1 MRRRFKPKTG
11 FPLTK
16 TAGDIARN
24 RRFQKPSEISKAK
37 RVRFDDA
44 ETDASSGGH
53 EAAQSPKCGGPKTSE
68 YAYFRKVKEGAV
80 NGHFHALH
88 KENEQLKSYKICDLP
103 RVTNKESE
111 ELDPGIKDRNLSIS
125 GESAG
130 PSGHK
135 PFVSSPVS
143 RYGESNEIRSKELTH
158 KTKQRSSLLTE
169 TATPV
174 KKFLI
179 SSRLNQATENFD
191 LPCPED
197 ECNEKGIFYEKRKK
211 LRQWVAH
218 TTSSEVGKLHG
229 KRSDLVSSLMSRLI
243 PKGNGNSYSSKE
255 NADITSESLT
265 IYEPDNMVKGLPL
278 SHKSDCHK
286 ELPKVSSERSSEI
299 VLREWDRFD
308 NGFTSNCREEG
319 DLQLTMDRCRR
330 SSEVV
335 LREWDS
341 FDSGFPFNYDK
352 EGDHQKTMDRCGR
365 SRSSEIVPMELD
377 SFHPEFPFNYYK
389 EYLQN
394 KTMDPDQH
402 SSSRICNSY
411 DTRLGYSFCLPFE
424 SFRSLGAFHFKYP
437 DESGPIVG
445 HGREEHYRNSLEW
458 DFGLEKGRF
467 DHGTRQ
473 DVCHRL
479 ANDWKQQGIVDNVLD
494 TEGFCPSPL
503 FSSCCLIKPL
513 PNYVSTGCLMREVQ
527 PLFDDVKYGMV
538 KPGQFSLSFP
548 NSPKR
553 ITLAEDKNADNDLPY
568 SNILSSY
575 RDPRLPNKVL
585 DCRPHSDNWWKCSS
599 APEFSTEDFPQ
610 GNPAWQFPQT
620 KNDSFSLSLLREAPA
635 ESYTSL
641 SEGAF
646 NHYPST
652 LHSPLDTFMNCPLLL
667 NHASQD
673 IHDQELCSDD
683 YSNEMEY
690 SRYM

>member
-16 TAGDIARN
+16 TTGDIARN

-88 KENEQLKSYKICDLP
+88 KENERLKSYKICDLP

-111 ELDPGIKDRNLSIS
+111 ELDPDIKDHNLSIS

-143 RYGESNEIRSKELTH
+143 RYCESNEIKKLTQ

-174 KKFLI
+174 KQFLI
-179 SSRLNQATENFD
+179 SSRLNQATEKS
-191 LPCPED
+191 ED

-218 TTSSEVGKLHG
+218 ATSSEVGKLHG
-229 KRSDLVSSLMSRLI
+229 KRSDLVSSLLSRLI
-243 PKGNGNSYSSKE
+243 PKGNENSVSSKE

-308 NGFTSNCREEG
+308 NGTSNCSEEG
-319 DLQLTMDRCRR
+319 DLQLTMDHCRR
-330 SSEVV
+330 SSEIV

-341 FDSGFPFNYDK
+341 FDSGFPSNDGK

-365 SRSSEIVPMELD
+365 SREIVLRELD
-377 SFHPEFPFNYYK
+377 SFDPEFPSNYYK
-389 EYLQN
+389 ESDLQN
-394 KTMDPDQH
+394 KTIDPDQH

-411 DTRLGYSFCLPFE
+411 DTWRGYSFCLPLE
-424 SFRSLGAFHFKYP
+424 SFTSLGAFHFKAP

-479 ANDWKQQGIVDNVLD
+479 ANDWRQQGIVDNVLD
-494 TEGFCPSPL
+494 TKGICPSPL
-503 FSSCCLIKPL
+503 FSSGCLIKPL

-527 PLFDDVKYGMV
+527 PIFDDVKYGMV
-538 KPGQFSLSFP
+538 KPGHFSLSFP

-553 ITLAEDKNADNDLPY
+553 IISGEDKNADNDLPY
-568 SNILSSY
+568 CNILSSY
-575 RDPRLPNKVL
+575 RDPRLPKKVW
-585 DCRPHSDNWWKCSS
+585 DCRPHSDNWWKYSS
-599 APEFSTEDFPQ
+599 APDFSTEDLPQ
-610 GNPAWQFPQT
+610 CIPAWQFPQNE
-620 KNDSFSLSLLREAPA
+620 NDSYSLSLLKEAPA
-635 ESYTSL
+635 ESFTSF

-646 NHYPST
+646 DHCPFSST

-673 IHDQELCSDD
+673 IHDQELCCDD
-683 YSNEMEY
+683 YSNELEY